1 MFHRFARILAP
12 LLLVFAAVGCSYSPA
27 TVPSPGLEAVNFEG
41 LVTVPSKAFD
51 IAQVR
56 PDTKFGRYSQLQ
68 IGTPR
73 LAFRTPD
80 RAERQFALTAE
91 QKRRFREGLSA
102 AFDTEFSKFQL
113 LGLVDEP
120 GEATLALD
128 IRVEDIVVVV
138 SPNALG
144 RAGRATAVLEASG
157 QSVIIVEIRDSLS
170 NEILARGVD
179 TGIASGGAARMPEGQ
194 MRTRFESADKVVTK
208 WAAHTRAGLENLLR
222 ERR

>member
-1 MFHRFARILAP
+1 MFHRFARVLA
-12 LLLVFAAVGCSYSPA
+12 LLLFVSAAVGCNSSPA
-27 TVPSPGLEAVNFEG
+27 TAPSPGVEEVNFEG
-41 LVTVPSKAFD
+41 LVTVSSKAFD
-51 IAQVR
+51 IAQIR
-56 PDTKFGRYSQLQ
+56 PDTNFGRYSQLQ
-68 IGTPR
+68 IGTPT

-91 QKRRFREGLSA
+91 QKKRFEEGLSA
-102 AFDTEFSKFQL
+102 AFNTEFSKFQVL
-113 LGLVDEP
+113 ELVDEP
-120 GEATLALD
+120 GEAALVLD

-138 SPNALG
+138 APNAIG

-157 QSVIIVEIRDSLS
+157 HSVVIVEIRDSLS

-179 TGIASGGAARMPEGQ
+179 TGTASGGAARMPEGQ

-208 WAAHTRAGLENLLR
+208 WAAQTRAGLENLLR

>member
-1 MFHRFARILAP
+1 MCHRFARVLAP
-12 LLLVFAAVGCSYSPA
+12 LLLVSAAVGCNSSPA
-27 TVPSPGLEAVNFEG
+27 TPSPGVEEVNFEG

-51 IAQVR
+51 IAQIR
-56 PDTKFGRYSQLQ
+56 PDTNFGRYSRLQ

-80 RAERQFALTAE
+80 RAERQLALTPE
-91 QKRRFREGLSA
+91 QKRRFGDGLSA
-102 AFDTEFSKFQL
+102 AFDTEFSKFQVL
-113 LGLVDEP
+113 ELVDEP
-120 GEATLALD
+120 GEATLVLD

-138 SPNALG
+138 TPNAVG
-144 RAGRATAVLEASG
+144 RAGLAAAVLEASG
-157 QSVIIVEIRDSLS
+157 HSVIIVEIRDSLS

-179 TGIASGGAARMPEGQ
+179 AGSASGGAARMPEGQ

-208 WAAHTRAGLENLLR
+208 WAAKTRASLENLLR